1 MIDQDDEVTQ
11 LAVMPG
17 EVYQQDVAQIDSQV
31 ATARKYPRNLR
42 KLTDNAIAIVTIDK
56 ETAASCN
63 YAVPRGGKSITGP
76 TIHLAKILA
85 QQYGNMRVEAKV
97 VDVGEKHVTSQAVAW
112 DLETNLA
119 VKVEVKRSIVT
130 KEGKRF
136 SDDLVVVT
144 GNAAN
149 SIAMRNAVFAVVPR
163 AIVDKVYKT
172 AIEMVRGDLSD
183 EKKLIAKRKEVVDAL
198 IQTYN
203 VKEEEILAAVGRVSL
218 LHVTADD
225 ILVLIGIGQAIKDGD
240 TTVDEAF
247 RKAKSRPIPPSSEQ
261 KELERIKIMIKDAKD
276 LKALGK
282 LEKQCQGND
291 ELMELYVERESEL
304 LPETK

>member
-1 MIDQDDEVTQ
+1 MIDQDEEVTQ
-11 LAVMPG
+11 LIISPG
-17 EVYQQDVAQIDSQV
+17 EAYQQDVAQIDSQV
-31 ATARKYPRNLR
+31 STAKKYPRNLR

-56 ETAASCN
+56 DTAASCN

-76 TIHLAKILA
+76 TVHLAKILA

-97 VDVGEKHVTSQAVAW
+97 VDVGEKQITSQAVAW

-119 VKVEVKRSIVT
+119 IKIEVKRSIVT

-136 SDDLVVVT
+136 NDDMVVVT

-163 AIVDKVYKT
+163 AIVDKVYRS

-240 TTVDEAF
+240 TTVDESF
-247 RKAKSRPIPPSSEQ
+247 RKAKSRPVPPTSEQ
-261 KELERIKIMIKDAKD
+261 KEQERIKLMIKDAKD

-282 LEKQCQGND
+282 LEKQCKGND
-291 ELMELYVERESEL
+291 ELMELYVDKEAEL
-304 LPETK
+304 LPEKK

>member
-1 MIDQDDEVTQ
+1 MIDQDEEVTQ
-11 LAVMPG
+11 LAISPG
-17 EVYQQDVAQIDSQV
+17 EAYQQDVAQIDSQV
-31 ATARKYPRNLR
+31 STAKKYPRNLR

-56 ETAASCN
+56 DTAASCN

-76 TIHLAKILA
+76 TVHLAKILA

-97 VDVGEKHVTSQAVAW
+97 VDVGEKQITSQSVAW

-119 VKVEVKRSIVT
+119 IKIEVKRSIVT
-130 KEGKRF
+130 KDGKRF
-136 SDDLVVVT
+136 SDDMITVT

-163 AIVDKVYKT
+163 AIVDKVYNS
-172 AIEMVRGDLSD
+172 AIEMIRGNLSD

-203 VKEEEILAAVGRVSL
+203 LKEEEILSAVGRVSL
-218 LHVTADD
+218 LHVNADD

-240 TTVDEAF
+240 TTVDDAF
-247 RKAKSRPIPPSSEQ
+247 RKSKSRPVPPSSEQ
-261 KELERIKIMIKDAKD
+261 KEVERIKIMIGEAKD
-276 LKALGK
+276 LKTLSK
-282 LEKQCQGND
+282 LEKHCQGND
-291 ELMELYVERESEL
+291 DLMELYVEKESEL
-304 LPETK
+304 LPEKK